1 MYFFR
6 DSLIDHLYQVNG
18 RQRQE
23 INRFLIEHQQIIA
36 DLRSRVL
43 ELESILSS
51 KVSLLRTVLIIAF
64 CFINL
69 YRTNILEQ

>member
-51 KVSLLRTVLIIAF
+51 KVNLVRTVLIIAF